1 MLNVGCAL
9 HHLGAPSK
17 SLCLTGGITGQQI
30 QNDFRSLNV
39 PVCWIP
45 SQIPSRICTTILDE
59 STQTTTELVE
69 NSHPIPADELE
80 AFFQAFV
87 EESLSADVIVLS
99 GSLPS
104 GTPVTFYRRLM
115 EQVTTKVVL
124 DIRGPELEEVLNL
137 KPFVVKPNREE
148 LARTVARDL
157 STEEDLVSA
166 MDQIRQRGA
175 EWVVVSQGAGP
186 LLALGPEGLMQVDPP
201 RVEVCNPIGCGDC
214 LAAGIAAAIDRRYSM
229 RDAIQIGVKAAAE
242 NARELLPAR
251 KLTRI
256 S

>member
-1 MLNVGCAL
+1 
-9 HHLGAPSK
+9 
-17 SLCLTGGITGQQI
+17 
-30 QNDFRSLNV
+30 
-39 PVCWIP
+39 
-45 SQIPSRICTTILDE
+45 
-59 STQTTTELVE
+59 
-69 NSHPIPADELE
+69 
-80 AFFQAFV
+80 
-87 EESLSADVIVLS
+87 
-99 GSLPS
+99 
-104 GTPVTFYRRLM
+104 M

-229 RDAIQIGVKAAAE
+229 RDAIQIGVQAAAE